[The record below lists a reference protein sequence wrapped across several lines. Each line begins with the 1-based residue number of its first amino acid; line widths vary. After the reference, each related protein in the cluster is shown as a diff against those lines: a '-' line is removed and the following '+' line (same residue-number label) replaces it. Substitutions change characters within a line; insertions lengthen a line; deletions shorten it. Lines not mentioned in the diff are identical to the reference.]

1 MAFQQDRQMYDVDLT
16 CGKCGA
22 HISQLPFQPTDPD
35 RKVYC
40 ADCNREFRNSRRDN
54 NSRYGSRGPAQRQM
68 YDVDVDCAG
77 CGTKITKLPFM
88 PRDGGRPI
96 YCIDCLKKQRA

>member
-1 MAFQQDRQMYDVDLT
+1 MAFSQDRQMYDVDLT

-54 NSRYGSRGPAQRQM
+54 NSRFGGRAPQRQM

-88 PRDGGRPI
+88 PKASAEEGLCPTG
-96 YCIDCLKKQRA
+96 